1 MNLKKMKCIR
11 KIAAVCCVLLLLWGL
26 WGNVKAEEDTEISE
40 SMVLDEGI
48 AWNIFTDSSVESV
61 DFEINGKSETVTSW
75 NESNDKRC
83 FKFRG
88 IGPKMLTDELT
99 VTAHLAGNETR
110 VHRTSAREY
119 LLGLR
124 GRSDELNALID
135 ALLAYGTAV
144 QIYENYHTERLA
156 NGMELSEATEALGSI
171 DFEGNDIK
179 YIDYGYTEPLVLWCG
194 ASVILGDKVAVVFS
208 VKGANENEV
217 FDSKYFNA
225 FIDGNRV
232 PEYTFTDLSQ
242 NEVEYTFRMP
252 VTKYANQITAYFV
265 DADENIISPTLTY
278 SVESYVTRMY
288 GKTAD
293 TNLKNLLSAF
303 ADYCSKAKLY
313 AESV

>member
-1 MNLKKMKCIR
+1 M
-11 KIAAVCCVLLLLWGL
+11 CCVLLLLWGL
-26 WGNVKAEEDTEISE
+26 CGNIKAEEDTEISE

-48 AWNIFTDSSVESV
+48 AWNVFTDSNVESV

-83 FKFRG
+83 FEFRG
-88 IGPKMLTDELT
+88 IGPKMMTDELT

-119 LLGLR
+119 LIGLR
-124 GRSDELNALID
+124 GRNDELNALID
-135 ALLAYGTAV
+135 TLLAYGTAV

-156 NGMELSEATEALGSI
+156 NGMDVSDAKEALGKIGFSGMSI
-171 DFEGNDIK
+171 KN
-179 YIDYGYTEPLVLWCG
+179 IDYAPVYDPSVEWTG
-194 ASVILGDKVAVVFS
+194 ASVILGDKLSVVLGAKIPNEAITFDGTIFCAHIGESNVGTYRFS
-208 VKGANENEV
+208 T
-217 FDSKYFNA
+217 DSLYA
-225 FIDGNRV
+225 RYI
-232 PEYTFTDLSQ
+232 TF
-242 NEVEYTFRMP
+242 EIP
-252 VTKYANQITAYFV
+252 VTRYSNQITAYFTG
-265 DADENIISPTLTY
+265 DGDSAISPILTY